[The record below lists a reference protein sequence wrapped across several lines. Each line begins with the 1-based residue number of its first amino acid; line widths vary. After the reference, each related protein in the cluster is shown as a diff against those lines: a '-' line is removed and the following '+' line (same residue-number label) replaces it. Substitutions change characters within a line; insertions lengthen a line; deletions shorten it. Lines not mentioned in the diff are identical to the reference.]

1 MYVMQSQ
8 RPRKTARERPKLRLA
23 APRRAFAR
31 VSLAGPPSRGV
42 KRTTLNRPHVAD
54 ERSCERYVLAIPQG
68 KRGVHCYNAEY
79 CVTRD
84 SVSLSTHTGVY
95 THKYMRV
102 HTCRYKLSLRSLW
115 ATTNNPFRRCAA
127 RRGAPDYRWL
137 GNSFVFAQKDAG
149 AVTSLSFCRFR
160 FFSCE
165 TRPPVLEN
173 CRVFFFHQIFSSFFA
188 SLQHSDR

>member
-68 KRGVHCYNAEY
+68 KRGVHCYNCYNIVSRERAFLY
-79 CVTRD
+79 QHTRAYIHINICVYTR
-84 SVSLSTHTGVY
+84 VGINSLSGV
-95 THKYMRV
+95 
-102 HTCRYKLSLRSLW
+102 
-115 ATTNNPFRRCAA
+115 FGRRRITLFGGA
-127 RRGAPDYRWL
+127 RRDEGRPITVGSETVL
-137 GNSFVFAQKDAG
+137 
-149 AVTSLSFCRFR
+149 
-160 FFSCE
+160 FSHKR
-165 TRPPVLEN
+165 TRA
-173 CRVFFFHQIFSSFFA
+173 R
-188 SLQHSDR
+188 